1 MSDER
6 RNRDLRYFLGIFTV
20 FMVISFLYVFD
31 VHGASELMVFLMMLA
46 MLSLYGYR
54 TSNRHNKWQLKVF
67 VETVL
72 TALFLYIILVLQP
85 ALNTLNWYVAIGLL
99 TTLFLINAPQ
109 LKTFLRTA
117 TKNKE
122 T

>member
-72 TALFLYIILVLQP
+72 TALFLYIILTSTSIKHLKLVCSHRITD
-85 ALNTLNWYVAIGLL
+85 NTLPNQRAS
-99 TTLFLINAPQ
+99 TENFP
-109 LKTFLRTA
+109 
-117 TKNKE
+117 KNRH
-122 T
+122 

>member
-1 MSDER
+1 MSFDER
-6 RNRDLRYFLGIFTV
+6 RFLGIFTV